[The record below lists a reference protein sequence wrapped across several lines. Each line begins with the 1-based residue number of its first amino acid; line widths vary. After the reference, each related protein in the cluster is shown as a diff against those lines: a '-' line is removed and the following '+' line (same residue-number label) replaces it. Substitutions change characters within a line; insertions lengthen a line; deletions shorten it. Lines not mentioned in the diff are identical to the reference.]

1 MDMRDKEFDE
11 IFNSKFEDF
20 EVEPSPMLWDNIA
33 DELDGKK
40 TKRAVLP
47 WLSIAATVIMVL
59 TAGILFL
66 KKDKPATGDNKP
78 IKLVARHIKST
89 VTPESK
95 QSVDSVSNIKSIE
108 KIAVAPNHQHKN
120 SLPVNKVTA
129 PAVAKAESGIN
140 NSQSVKTDDRRLVAA
155 IPDPIPANTKSEL
168 HDVKLTPKT
177 IDMPAPVVAERP
189 MVIAS
194 TGNEESEPV
203 KRHGIRSLG
212 GLINVLIAKVDKR
225 QDKLIE
231 FSDSDDDDTESNL
244 TGVNLGV
251 IKIKKQ

>member
-1 MDMRDKEFDE
+1 MRDKEFDE

-20 EVEPSPMLWDNIA
+20 EAEPSPMVWDNIA
-33 DELDGKK
+33 YELGGKK
-40 TKRAVLP
+40 TKGAVLP
-47 WLSIAATVIMVL
+47 WLSIAATVIVVL

-78 IKLVARHIKST
+78 IKLGAMHIKPT
-89 VTPESK
+89 ITPESK
-95 QSVDSVSNIKSIE
+95 QRVGPVSNIKSIE
-108 KIAVAPNHQHKN
+108 KIIVASNQRHKN
-120 SLPVNKVTA
+120 SLPVNKLITS
-129 PAVAKAESGIN
+129 AVAKTENGIN
-140 NSQSVKTDDRRLVAA
+140 NSQSVKTDDQRLIAV
-155 IPDPIPANTKSEL
+155 IPDPVPANTKSAL
-168 HDVKLTPKT
+168 PDVKLASKT
-177 IDMPAPVVAERP
+177 IDIPAPVVAERP